1 MDGIDGGL
9 LLVRVFIGALMLAH
23 GTQQL
28 FGWFH
33 GYGITGSGQFLESLG
48 YRHGRA
54 MAIVTGLVEA
64 GGGGLLALGAGTAP
78 AVAGLIGLSL
88 NIAVAGHGRNG
99 FWNHNVPPGWEYPAA
114 LAVVFASFAFTGPGA
129 YSLDAALDLPAGSLP
144 FRLAG
149 LLLGVGVGVVTLAIR
164 RRPAPAMDAERT
176 DDAPEAARDAA

>member
-33 GYGITGSGQFLESLG
+33 GYGITGSGQFLVSLG

-114 LAVVFASFAFTGPGA
+114 AGKALGWDPTQVEVRVVSSRSSATPASPVQRQ
-129 YSLDAALDLPAGSLP
+129 AAT
-144 FRLAG
+144 R
-149 LLLGVGVGVVTLAIR
+149 
-164 RRPAPAMDAERT
+164 
-176 DDAPEAARDAA
+176 